1 MLFSMIYNEFFLER
15 KSTNN
20 LFFMFFFSVACF
32 LLLLFSFP
40 PAKII
45 DITIFVGFFWIVIS
59 FCSVKLIENSFAREK
74 EYGIYDLLYSSSKD
88 LWLLFLS
95 KIVSFSLIMLV
106 LQIII
111 SSLYFIF
118 TETIISEQTLFFLPL
133 FLLSNFGLIG
143 VGILIFLITNIS
155 NIKGFLFPLIFFPII
170 VPILVNA
177 SSIFL
182 TLILEDELIL
192 YTDSWMI
199 LLTFALMSTVL
210 GINLFGRLIKQ

>member
-1 MLFSMIYNEFFLER
+1 MLFNMIYNEFFLEK

-20 LFFMFFFSVACF
+20 LFFMFFFSIACF

-40 PAKII
+40 PSKIL
-45 DITIFVGFFWIVIS
+45 DITIFAGFFWIVIS
-59 FCSVKLIENSFAREK
+59 FCAVKLIENSFAREK
-74 EYGIYDLLYSSSKD
+74 EYGIYDLLYSSSRD

-95 KIVSFSLIMLV
+95 KIISFNLIMLA

-111 SSLYFIF
+111 TSAYLSFSDIILNQKIIF
-118 TETIISEQTLFFLPL
+118 SIPL
-133 FLLSNFGLIG
+133 FIISNFGLIG
-143 VGILIFLITNIS
+143 VGILIFLITNVS
-155 NIKGFLFPLIFFPII
+155 NIKGFLFPLIFFPLI

-182 TLILEDELIL
+182 GIILGNELIL

-199 LLTFALMSTVL
+199 LLTFALMSLLL

>member
-1 MLFSMIYNEFFLER
+1 MLFNMIYNEFFLEK

-20 LFFMFFFSVACF
+20 LFFMFFFSIACF

-40 PAKII
+40 PSKIL
-45 DITIFVGFFWIVIS
+45 DITIFAGFFWIVIS
-59 FCSVKLIENSFAREK
+59 FCAVKLIENSFAREK
-74 EYGIYDLLYSSSKD
+74 EYGIYDLLYSSSGD

-95 KIVSFSLIMLV
+95 KIISFNLIMLA

-111 SSLYFIF
+111 TSAYLGFSDIIF
-118 TETIISEQTLFFLPL
+118 KQKIIFSLPL
-133 FLLSNFGLIG
+133 FIISNFGLIG
-143 VGILIFLITNIS
+143 VGILIFLITNVS
-155 NIKGFLFPLIFFPII
+155 NIKGFLFPLIFFPLI

-182 TLILEDELIL
+182 GIILGNELIL

-199 LLTFALMSTVL
+199 LLTFALMSLLL